1 MLKFWCNP
9 IKWSRATADFCPKIA
24 KSIWYIRKSGEWGS
38 FGPRARYLPVVPGS
52 QNWSHFFRLIESY
65 VVCEFRSD
73 PIKWSRAR
81 ADNRPK
87 QALVTEVQ

>member
-1 MLKFWCNP
+1 MHVEFQRSGSLPSIGP
-9 IKWSRATADFCPKIA
+9 IRQVIGTIS
-24 KSIWYIRKSGEWGS
+24 KSQEWGC

-52 QNWSHFFRLIESY
+52 RNWSHFFRLIKGY
-65 VVCEFRSD
+65 VVLKFQSD